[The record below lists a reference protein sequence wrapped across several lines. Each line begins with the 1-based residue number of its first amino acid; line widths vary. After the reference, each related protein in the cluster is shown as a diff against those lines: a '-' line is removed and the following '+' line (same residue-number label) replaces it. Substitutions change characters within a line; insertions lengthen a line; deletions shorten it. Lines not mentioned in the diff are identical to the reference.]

1 MGAKPPR
8 LAVDMKQLTNVL
20 QAFYTLTNVV
30 STLYNADFQEILTY
44 PPHTEHCGFCKYIR
58 TEFLDKCIES
68 DRKAFQTC
76 AKTGEV
82 YAYCC
87 HAGLYEVITPI
98 KDKSGIIGYIMFGQ
112 AYNED
117 FDDLLKER
125 LAEYGKY
132 LDPDTLQQ
140 ALSALKPLNS
150 EIISAVTLLT
160 KSFVT
165 YVVNNR
171 IVRVDKAN
179 FEETLVQYIEENLSG
194 EITVSDLC
202 HYFGISRTSFYE
214 LSSQCLNCSVMQY
227 IKRIRIEK
235 AKKLLADPSIPITKV
250 AEQVG
255 FWDYNYFIRVFKKE
269 TGISCKEF
277 RQAAQ

>member
-1 MGAKPPR
+1 MQ
-8 LAVDMKQLTNVL
+8 QLTNVM

-30 STLYNADFQEILTY
+30 STLYNADCQEILTY
-44 PPHTEHCGFCKYIR
+44 PPHSDHCGLCKYIR
-58 TEFLDKCIES
+58 TEFLDKCMES

-76 AKTGEV
+76 AETGEIH
-82 YAYCC
+82 AYCC

-112 AYNED
+112 AYNKD

-125 LAEYGKY
+125 LAEYGKH
-132 LDPDTLQQ
+132 LDPDTLHQ

-160 KSFVT
+160 KTFIT
-165 YVVNNR
+165 YLVNNR
-171 IVRVDKAN
+171 IVRVDKTN
-179 FEETLVQYIEENLSG
+179 FEESLVQYIETNMNT
-194 EITVSDLC
+194 EITISDLC
-202 HYFGISRTSFYE
+202 NYFGISRTAFYD
-214 LSSQCLNCSVMQY
+214 LSSQCLNCSVMQF
-227 IKRIRIEK
+227 IKRIRIER
-235 AKKLLADPSIPITKV
+235 AKKLLADPTIPITEV
-250 AEQVG
+250 AERVG

-277 RQAAQ
+277 RQDAQ